1 MPRRLKPL
9 CNLQTWNLYC
19 TDFDHWETYCSL
31 RTKIKLA
38 VKLRDLNWTYSL
50 KTWVPQSWT
59 GRIPNKAQHD
69 FFFLFSFYTRRRRP
83 GPGTY
88 LSSTRFSFLFYPHRK
103 RKNKEEKKLWLLR
116 RCSDPPAARSGGGS
130 LGASSPAP
138 ATGFGSGGDNLAM
151 NRRSRRARG
160 GAISAPIAAE
170 VPTTIRYKSLP
181 LPPLG
186 TLIPYGLCS
195 FFPRTSQKDCTSI
208 Y

>member
-1 MPRRLKPL
+1 MQFKNENQTSGQVKGPKLNLFLK
-9 CNLQTWNLYC
+9 NV
-19 TDFDHWETYCSL
+19 SSS
-31 RTKIKLA
+31 KLNGPDS
-38 VKLRDLNWTYSL
+38 KQGPTR
-50 KTWVPQSWT
+50 
-59 GRIPNKAQHD
+59 